1 MKNHFKFKVSV
12 TLETKTDE
20 NYSSW
25 RDVFTKVSDETLVLD
40 SDNITVDGLQKI
52 IKNQMNEVLVKT
64 QNFVETSSL
73 IAKSDDDVLSL

>member
-1 MKNHFKFKVSV
+1 MKNQFKFKVSV